1 MRKIYEYCKEGKP
14 VVTEF
19 LSCAPQKL
27 ARKFNF
33 IIEQLKDEVK
43 PLREPYVKHFSIER
57 YKMFYELRLKSIKTI
72 IRIVFIEADD
82 NIILLHA
89 FYKKNKRDTQAALEQ
104 TLKLFS
110 GLNQNALLPFEYL
123 QEVNFL

>member
-1 MRKIYEYCKEGKP
+1 MRKIYEYCENGKP

-19 LSCAPQKL
+19 LNCAPQKL
-27 ARKFNF
+27 IKKFSF
-33 IIEQLKDEVK
+33 LVEQIKNENQ

-57 YKMFYELRLKSIKTI
+57 FKLFYELRLKSMKTI
-72 IRIVFIEADD
+72 IRIIFTEADD

-89 FYKKNKRDTQAALEQ
+89 FYKRNKRDTQMALEQ

-110 GLNQNALLPFEYL
+110 RLNEQSLLPFENL
-123 QEVNFL
+123 QEVDIE

>member
-27 ARKFNF
+27 TRKFAF
-33 IIEQLKDEVK
+33 IIELLRDEAR
-43 PLREPYVKHFSIER
+43 PLREPYVKHFSIDR

-89 FYKKNKRDTQAALEQ
+89 FYKKNKRDTQVALEQ

-110 GLNQNALLPFEYL
+110 GLNQNAILPFEHL
-123 QEVNFL
+123 REVNVL

>member
-1 MRKIYEYCKEGKP
+1 MRKIYEYCKEGSP

-19 LSCAPQKL
+19 LSCVPQKL
-27 ARKFNF
+27 NRKFNF
-33 IIEQLKDEVK
+33 IIEQIKDETQ

-89 FYKKNKRDTQAALEQ
+89 FYKRNKRDTQAALEQ

-110 GLNQNALLPFEYL
+110 GLNQKALLPFEHL
-123 QEVNFL
+123 REVDFL

>member
-1 MRKIYEYCKEGKP
+1 MRKIFEYCKEGKP

-19 LSCAPQKL
+19 LNCAPQKL
-27 ARKFNF
+27 ARKFGF
-33 IIEQLKDEVK
+33 LIDQLKDETQ

-57 YKMFYELRLKSIKTI
+57 YKMFYELRLKSMKTI

-82 NIILLHA
+82 TIILLHA

-110 GLNQNALLPFEYL
+110 ELNQKALLPFEHL
-123 QEVNFL
+123 REVDFL